1 MPWLGGTTGP
11 GKRASAGPREGKL
24 STRARVIAGAMAA
37 LAVLAVLAVAARAG
51 SGHPARVRAASGTT
65 TGAGASPAAPP
76 GAGTPS
82 PGAANPNPSAHPVTG
97 PTPPALAAALTLG
110 RPNAPVTIV
119 EFGDYQCTN
128 CGAFARD
135 TEPALIRRYVNTG
148 VVRVVWRDF
157 PWVDAQSVR
166 AAVAARAAGMQG
178 KFWAYHNFLFA
189 HQFPDEHS
197 GLVTDAYLRS
207 VARRLGLNMTRV
219 QPRLHQP
226 GADYGG
232 ARRPGVRP
240 ATRRARHAGVPDR
253 RPAVLRRPAAAG
265 VRGRHYPGTPRPMT
279 SPSRVS
285 VPPAPGPAAEPA
297 DRRPQDRPQ

>member
-207 VARRLGLNMTRV
+207 VARRLGLNMTRFNRDFTSPALTTAV
-219 QPRLHQP
+219 R
-226 GADYGG
+226 ADQAFGQQL
-232 ARRPGVRP
+232 GV
-240 ATRRARHAGVPDR
+240 
-253 RPAVLRRPAAAG
+253 
-265 VRGRHYPGTPRPMT
+265 PGTPAFLIGGRPFFGAQ
-279 SPSRVS
+279 PLQ
-285 VPPAPGPAAEPA
+285 AFAAVITRA
-297 DRRPQDRPQ
+297 RRGQ